1 MLGNGGYKTSLYTI
15 KPILLSCVWMK
26 HFNNVEKL
34 KCIVFELLAI
44 KFPSFSK

>member
-1 MLGNGGYKTSLYTI
+1 
-15 KPILLSCVWMK
+15 MK
-26 HFNNVEKL
+26 HFNNAEKL